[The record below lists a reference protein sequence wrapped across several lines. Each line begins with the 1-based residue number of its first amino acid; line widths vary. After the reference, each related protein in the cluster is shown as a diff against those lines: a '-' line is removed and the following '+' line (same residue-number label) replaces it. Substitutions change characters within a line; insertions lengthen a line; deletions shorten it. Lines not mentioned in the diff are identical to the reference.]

1 MAVVT
6 EPDRITAHSE
16 VTTHVADGLA
26 GLPHQLRGR
35 EKFEALVTTYLT
47 QSQELEA
54 AAWDL
59 YALAITNSSDHAL
72 DQIGEIL
79 RQPRPDGLSDA
90 NYRKVLRGVVLALR
104 SSGTGDEMEAVARA
118 VLGAWATITE
128 AFPATLVV
136 TPAEDNP
143 IPTTVILSAL
153 RRAKSAGVGLQV
165 IDMGPDPRFRFSSSA
180 EEAVVNSDHG
190 FGDSTGAVSGGELVG
205 VVV

>member
-1 MAVVT
+1 MTEAVRLT
-6 EPDRITAHSE
+6 EHATEADHAGVGASE
-16 VTTHVADGLA
+16 LARQFADKPRVAALLAALLA
-26 GLPHQLRGR
+26 GVQLC
-35 EKFEALVTTYLT
+35 ETETW
-47 QSQELEA
+47 E
-54 AAWDL
+54 L
-59 YALAITNSSDHAL
+59 YALTINSSSAHAL
-72 DQIGEIL
+72 DQIGAVL
-79 RQPRPDGLSDA
+79 LQPRPDGLSDA

-143 IPTTVILSAL
+143 IPTTVILSVL